1 MKKEQ
6 KEQETRAKCAYVPPR
21 VEVCVAEPGRLM
33 GTSFYT
39 FEHNPGTDN
48 DGDSDHHGG
57 SDGGVEY
64 GAKTV
69 ILGQEF
75 GFSDVWEE

>member
-1 MKKEQ
+1 MKENKVKE
-6 KEQETRAKCAYVPPR
+6 EARAKCAYVPPR
-21 VEVCVAEPGRLM
+21 AEVYAAEPGWLM
-33 GTSFYT
+33 DTSLLGGHAGADETYQ
-39 FEHNPGTDN
+39 
-48 DGDSDHHGG
+48 DSDHAGG
-57 SDGGVEY
+57 NDGGIEY